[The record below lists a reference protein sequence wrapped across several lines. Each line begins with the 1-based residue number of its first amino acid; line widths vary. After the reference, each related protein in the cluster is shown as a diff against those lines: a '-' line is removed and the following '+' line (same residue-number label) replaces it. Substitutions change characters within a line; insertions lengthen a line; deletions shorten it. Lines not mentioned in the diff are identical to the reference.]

1 MSLHHNR
8 LFMIIMSSKRK
19 WSILPIKGEQSKVWF
34 CQLNKRKERKEITYK
49 WAEYGVSKQ
58 EISNICNNKEK
69 TTKFAN
75 NLRETSEGMKW
86 KSLQFAQDEQL
97 YKVLFHDLTLLS
109 WFSQLIVL
117 Y

>member
-8 LFMIIMSSKRK
+8 LFMIIMSSFSVSDLFFR
-19 WSILPIKGEQSKVWF
+19 LKVNSLWF